1 MLIIIALLAATSLFI
16 VLYVLILAYSRKDTF
31 LKNRL
36 RDLNVGTN
44 QKPVDVYW
52 REQMKRSLY
61 DRTVKP
67 FADKIAAKLS
77 HFTPASLRVQAEE
90 LVDNTN
96 NFNGMGMTG
105 FMLLLGGSTAF
116 FALLGIWM
124 VYSKNMPFARGLL
137 TLLSFIGAG
146 VFLPFFILR
155 RMVEQRQ
162 EAIRQSMPDVLD
174 LLCVSVQAGL
184 GFDGALGKVTAK
196 MKGPLIEE
204 FERLLQELRMGV
216 TRRNALVRLA
226 KRCGIEEMKLFTAAL
241 IQAEKLGVG
250 MAQVLEIQSENM
262 REMRRQRAKE
272 QAAKLPV
279 KILFPTVIFIFPVM
293 FVVVLGPALV
303 TIARSLLPKLG

>member
-1 MLIIIALLAATSLFI
+1 MLIIIALLAATSLFT

-44 QKPVDVYW
+44 QKPVDMYW

-77 HFTPASLRVQAEE
+77 HFTPASLRAQAEE

-96 NFNGMGMTG
+96 SFNGMGMTG
-105 FMLLLGGSTAF
+105 FMLLLGGSTVF

-124 VYSKNMPFARGLL
+124 VYSKNMPFARGLF

-146 VFLPFFILR
+146 VFMPFFILR

-303 TIARSLLPKLG
+303 IIVRSLLTKLG

>member
-1 MLIIIALLAATSLFI
+1 MLIIIALLAATSLFT

-44 QKPVDVYW
+44 QKPVDMYW

-77 HFTPASLRVQAEE
+77 HFTPASLRAQAEE

-96 NFNGMGMTG
+96 SFNGMGMTG
-105 FMLLLGGSTAF
+105 FMLLLGGSTVF

-146 VFLPFFILR
+146 VFMPFFILR

-303 TIARSLLPKLG
+303 TIVRSLLTRLG

>member
-1 MLIIIALLAATSLFI
+1 MLIIIALLAATSLFT

-44 QKPVDVYW
+44 QKPADMYW

-77 HFTPASLRVQAEE
+77 HFTPASLRAQAEE

-96 NFNGMGMTG
+96 SFNGMGMTG
-105 FMLLLGGSTAF
+105 FMLLLGGSTVF

-124 VYSKNMPFARGLL
+124 VYSKNMPFARGLF

-146 VFLPFFILR
+146 VFMPFFILR

-303 TIARSLLPKLG
+303 TIARSLLTKLG

>member
-44 QKPVDVYW
+44 QKPVDIYW

-77 HFTPASLRVQAEE
+77 HFTPASLRAQAEE

-105 FMLLLGGSTAF
+105 FMLLLGGSTVF

-303 TIARSLLPKLG
+303 TIVRSLLTRLG

>member
-1 MLIIIALLAATSLFI
+1 MLIIIALLAATSLFT

-174 LLCVSVQAGL
+174 VLCVSVQAGL

>member
-1 MLIIIALLAATSLFI
+1 MLIIIALLAATSLFT

-44 QKPVDVYW
+44 QKPADMYW

-77 HFTPASLRVQAEE
+77 HFTPASLRAQAEE

-96 NFNGMGMTG
+96 SFNGMGMTG
-105 FMLLLGGSTAF
+105 FMLLLGGSTVF

-146 VFLPFFILR
+146 VFMPFFILR

-303 TIARSLLPKLG
+303 TIVRSLLTRLG